1 MEKISFEKIWKMEK
15 KIDLIGVQSVTLV
28 RNSTVAE

>member
-1 MEKISFEKIWKMEK
+1 MVKKIEKIEQ